1 MAIITSVRWY
11 LMVILVCIS
20 LIISDVEDLFI
31 CLLAICMSFL
41 EKCLFRSSAHFFLFV
56 CLFCSFSTNKV
67 LFISLY
73 IPKEKKGKGKGSACV
88 LQNDSKWER
97 KYLAQQNQPSNK
109 HCPDGVAKA
118 QGAMSPAVQEWEGM
132 RKRTDGYML
141 FYPPSLPPH
150 IQDFIQSFGF

>member
-1 MAIITSVRWY
+1 MLI
-11 LMVILVCIS
+11 CIS

-73 IPKEKKGKGKGSACV
+73 IPKEKKGKGKGSANM

-118 QGAMSPAVQEWEGM
+118 QGAMSPAVQE
-132 RKRTDGYML
+132 
-141 FYPPSLPPH
+141 
-150 IQDFIQSFGF
+150 